1 MSEKITINQ
10 GNIQGILNAPYSK
23 SITHRALILAG
34 FSKVGTEIKNMSTG
48 FDVLATKNAMEQMG
62 SELLVYAPLGK
73 KQLIAR
79 LLPDTEASA
88 GDTMDLFLDVSKMH
102 FFDKETE
109 LVIR

>member
-1 MSEKITINQ
+1 MSEKITINR

-62 SELLVYAPLGK
+62 VIYEKYG
-73 KQLIAR
+73 
-79 LLPDTEASA
+79 
-88 GDTMDLFLDVSKMH
+88 SK
-102 FFDKETE
+102 
-109 LVIR
+109 